1 MSSTLLGADAFEH
14 AADAMAI
21 SGVADRPVIGVA
33 LRDGSGVCVRAV
45 AEGDRDQLRAL
56 LGRLSEQS
64 RWLRFFTR
72 SVNLDTIAGR
82 AATGA
87 DGRGGVV
94 ALAGTPER
102 IVGHA
107 EYVRVSRACAEIAFE
122 VDEQHRGLGIA
133 PILLAQLAEAAR
145 RDGIDRFVATVHVSN
160 TAMARVFR
168 RSGLPVVETKAGPG
182 LLHFEITTHA

>member
-107 EYVRVSRACAEIAFE
+107 EYVRVSRGRAEIAFE

-145 RDGIDRFVATVHVSN
+145 RDGIDRFVATVHASN